1 MTRLGSTALVL
12 AASLGLIVG
21 GPVRAQQSTTI
32 SNEADARQKVTN
44 VIART
49 RDAYLSGDAAAY
61 ARQFTNDGVLIAATG
76 KVSRGREAIAQAT
89 RDFIRHL
96 GGIKSF
102 EAPLDEVHV
111 LPDGTIWD
119 FGHATLVDGN
129 QTTTKSHWAAVHVPN
144 GSEMAIQMLIVGID
158 PPFSK

>member
-1 MTRLGSTALVL
+1 MVFGLMAG
-12 AASLGLIVG
+12 LGLIVG

-44 VIART
+44 VISKN

-76 KVSRGREAIAQAT
+76 KVSRGREAIEQAT
-89 RDFIRHL
+89 QEFMKRL

-119 FGHATLVDGN
+119 FGHATLVDGH
-129 QTTTKSHWAAVHVPN
+129 QTTTKSHWAAVHVLN
-144 GSEMAIQMLIVGID
+144 GSEVAIRMLIIGID
-158 PPFSK
+158 PPAPQ